1 MSVIPT
7 RRSGYP
13 DVLPESPPA
22 STVPAVPAGAATGA
36 PGAADASLLTGRSV
50 LVIGINYWP
59 ELTGIGPYTTAM
71 AEELARSGAI
81 VTVLAGIPHYPSWQ
95 VEPDY
100 RFKRLTRQRHNGVD
114 LVRLRHYVPSRQS
127 ALRRAVFEA
136 TFLAQTMI
144 ARPSAAPDVVLAVAP
159 NLGAAVSGARLA
171 RKYNVPVAMVVQ
183 DVVGHAAR
191 QSGIAGGSRIARA
204 TAAVEAWAL
213 RQANVVGVV
222 SESFRPVLV
231 DYGVSNERIM
241 PLPNWSHVPD
251 TTGDVR
257 AIRRSLGW
265 PDGVTIA
272 LHSGNMGLKQDLGNI
287 ISAAQLTAGRD
298 DVCFVL
304 MGDGSQRRTLE
315 SAAQGLPNV
324 RFGGLVPDDIY
335 LDVLRAADVLLL
347 NERPSVTDMSLPS
360 KLTSYLRAG
369 RPIVA
374 ATAPGGAT
382 AVELTR
388 SGAAVLV
395 PAGEPHRLADA
406 VLSVADA
413 GVDFTDELGRAAV
426 AYAQQNLGEEAAM
439 TRVRTLVLRAL
450 GLMSAPADQV
460 DLTAQVAVAAAA
472 VKSAVKSTV
481 KSTETVNS
489 VSKGS
494 PQ

>member
-1 MSVIPT
+1 MAPVEVA
-7 RRSGYP
+7 RG
-13 DVLPESPPA
+13 
-22 STVPAVPAGAATGA
+22 PAG
-36 PGAADASLLTGRSV
+36 PPDASLLAGRSV

-71 AEELARSGAI
+71 AEELARCGSA
-81 VTVLAGIPHYPSWQ
+81 VTVFAGIPHYPSWQ
-95 VEPDY
+95 VDRDY
-100 RFKRLTRQRHNGVD
+100 RFKRLTREQRNGVD
-114 LVRLRHYVPSRQS
+114 LWRLRHHVPGRQS
-127 ALRRAVFEA
+127 ALRRAIFEA

-144 ARPSAAPDVVLAVAP
+144 ARPAAAPDVVLAVVP

-183 DVVGHAAR
+183 DVLGHAAS
-191 QSGIAGGSRIARA
+191 QSGIAGGSRVARA
-204 TAAVEAWAL
+204 TAAIEAWAL
-213 RQANVVGVV
+213 RRANVVGVV

-231 DYGVSNERIM
+231 AYGVDNDRILS
-241 PLPNWSHVPD
+241 LPNWSHVPD
-251 TTGDVR
+251 STGDVR
-257 AIRRSLGW
+257 AIRRGLGW

-287 ISAAQLTAGRD
+287 ISAARLTAARD
-298 DVCFVL
+298 DVRFVL

-324 RFGGLVPDDIY
+324 QFGELVPDDIY

-347 NERPSVTDMSLPS
+347 NERPSVMDMSLPS

-374 ATAPGGAT
+374 ATAPDGAT
-382 AVELTR
+382 ARELTR

-395 PAGEPHRLADA
+395 PAGEPQRLADA

-413 GVDFTDELGRAAV
+413 STDFTDELGRAAV
-426 AYAQQNLGEEAAM
+426 AYAEQNLGEEAAM
-439 TRVRTLVLRAL
+439 ARVRSLVLRAL
-450 GLMSAPADQV
+450 GVTAVPPVQV
-460 DLTAQVAVAAAA
+460 DLTAQVAAAAAA
-472 VKSAVKSTV
+472 VKSTGKSTATV
-481 KSTETVNS
+481 KSA
-489 VSKGS
+489 SKGS